1 VIVSFKLVIELCNPA
16 VIGSF
21 EPAVI
26 VCLVQASCDR
36 PTSCDRLGY
45 LLQARC
51 DRLVQASR
59 DSCDRLVQASCDGL
73 VQASWDRPTACK
85 PAVIVLFEPVVIVS
99 SPAVIVSISFSDRL
113 TAFMPAVT

>member
-1 VIVSFKLVIELCNPA
+1 VIASFKPVIVSFKLVIELCNPA

-51 DRLVQASR
+51 DRLVQA
-59 DSCDRLVQASCDGL
+59 
-73 VQASWDRPTACK
+73 
-85 PAVIVLFEPVVIVS
+85 VIVVIVS
-99 SPAVIVSISFSDRL
+99 FKPAVMVSFKPAGIVPP
-113 TAFMPAVT
+113 PASQL